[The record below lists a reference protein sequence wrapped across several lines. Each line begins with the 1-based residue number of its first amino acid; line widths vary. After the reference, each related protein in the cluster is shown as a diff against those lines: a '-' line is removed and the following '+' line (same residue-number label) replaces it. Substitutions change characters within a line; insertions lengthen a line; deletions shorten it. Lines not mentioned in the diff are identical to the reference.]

1 MPDEQQTAIVP
12 EAPSDVTQVL
22 LSPLQYAI
30 AAGTR
35 EALAKGVSPN
45 AVINMQL
52 NQLCSTI
59 ALLQP
64 PEVRVDAIQSVVAA
78 IGPLTR
84 EHVLRQNTTP
94 GGIITPRPVQ

>member
-1 MPDEQQTAIVP
+1 MPDEQQTATVP

-22 LSPLQYAI
+22 LSPLQHAI

-35 EALAKGVSPN
+35 EALAKGVSAN

-94 GGIITPRPVQ
+94 GGIITPRPVK